1 MMMSR
6 KTKVHILSAG
16 RQDMPELQIFRELN
30 VLMGS
35 LPFLKPKPI
44 CRTVYHI
51 PKFRK
56 SGVPEKGWKNLIHP
70 AGCCVPIRS
79 DLTTESTQKRRRDPL
94 ERKRKKGSEC
104 IQMRNSWKTRKDA
117 NGFKKIKNISQDVF
131 SRFSCLKFCV
141 SLCCSSTLW

>member
-1 MMMSR
+1 MMSR